1 MKAILQSEIS
11 DADRFTI
18 QALNLGLLMD
28 SARHYLMGVDPRKT
42 PPEQI
47 IADTLE
53 KLGFGRNG
61 LESNFMT
68 A

>member
-1 MKAILQSEIS
+1 MNKETKTIS

-18 QALNLGLLMD
+18 QALKMGQLMD
-28 SARHYLMGVDPRKT
+28 DARHYLMGVNPNDVD
-42 PPEQI
+42 PEQL

-61 LESNFMT
+61 MESNFMT
-68 A
+68 P